1 MYLKDLFIPL
11 LKSSE
16 SLLPLAPLYFCL
28 LFTLITAVLLRNGL
42 RNDPLG
48 GGTRDLLKASYSLLR
63 MRGRTRKCVF
73 YIMGRVITIGYAYT
87 VHVPLS

>member
-1 MYLKDLFIPL
+1 MYLKDLVIPL

-16 SLLPLAPLYFCL
+16 SLLPLAPLYFGL
-28 LFTLITAVLLRNGL
+28 LFTLISAVLLGDVL
-42 RNDPLG
+42 RNDPPG

>member
-42 RNDPLG
+42 RMILQAEA
-48 GGTRDLLKASYSLLR
+48 REMCLR
-63 MRGRTRKCVF
+63 VP
-73 YIMGRVITIGYAYT
+73 
-87 VHVPLS
+87 VHYCG